1 MRRHLK
7 CIYKRNSRYHC
18 DCTTNASKIR
28 LGKECLLFSNIPR
41 TLVTRVNWPS
51 SCHCRH
57 YVFINGSEGRRVKTN
72 KMACTIFKWGLE
84 ERLFET
90 VSLETSRSYSG
101 GERRISPT
109 GDMSADVFA
118 QPQTRQ
124 LNSRYLYK
132 LEIAFRIS

>member
-1 MRRHLK
+1 
-7 CIYKRNSRYHC
+7 
-18 DCTTNASKIR
+18 
-28 LGKECLLFSNIPR
+28 
-41 TLVTRVNWPS
+41 
-51 SCHCRH
+51 
-57 YVFINGSEGRRVKTN
+57 
-72 KMACTIFKWGLE
+72 MACTIFKWGLE